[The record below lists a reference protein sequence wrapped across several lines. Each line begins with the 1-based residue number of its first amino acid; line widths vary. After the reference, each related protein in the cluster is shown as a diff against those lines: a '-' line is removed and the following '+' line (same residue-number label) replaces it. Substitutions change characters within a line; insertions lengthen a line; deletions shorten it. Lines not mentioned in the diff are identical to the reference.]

1 MSILGA
7 LWLPIVLSA
16 VLVFVVSS
24 IIHMVLKYHNRDYTR
39 LPNEDAVR
47 AALRA
52 GNPEPRQYVIPYCA
66 EMKEMESPEM
76 RQKYVEGP
84 VGVLNLRRP
93 GPPTMGPMLLQ
104 WFLFALGVSFFVG
117 YVAAITI
124 EAPGA
129 TYLEV
134 FRVVGT
140 TAFLAYA
147 AGQIPAAIW
156 MGKPWSVAWK
166 EVFDGLV
173 YGLVTA
179 GTFGWLW
186 PR

>member
-1 MSILGA
+1 MSILGE

-16 VLVFVVSS
+16 VLVFVASS
-24 IIHMVLKYHNRDYTR
+24 IIHMVLKYHNRDSTR

-52 GNPEPRQYVIPYCA
+52 GNPEPRQYIIPYSA

-76 RQKYVEGP
+76 RQKFIEGP

-93 GPPTMGPMLLQ
+93 GLPTMGPMLLQ
-104 WFLFALGVSFFVG
+104 WFVYLLVVSFFVG
-117 YVAAITI
+117 YLAAITLPL
-124 EAPGA
+124 PGA
-129 TYLEV
+129 AYLRV
-134 FRVVGT
+134 FRVVGVA
-140 TAFLAYA
+140 AFLAYG

-173 YGLVTA
+173 YGLLTA
-179 GTFGWLW
+179 GVFGWLW